1 MMTGGAAPPGGG
13 VPTSPDIFQENF
25 DPSVRVPP
33 RILRS
38 TAGYVPTSMTLAH
51 STKVPL
57 GGIIRPL
64 APCGPDEEDVAVVQ
78 PGAAGIVRC
87 KR

>member
-1 MMTGGAAPPGGG
+1 MSPPI
-13 VPTSPDIFQENF
+13 DMFQENF
-25 DPSVRVPP
+25 DPSVRVPD

-38 TAGYVPTSMTLAH
+38 TAGFVPTSMALAH
-51 STKVPL
+51 SVKIPL
-57 GGIIRPL
+57 GGIICPL
-64 APCGPDEEDVAVVQ
+64 APCGPDDEDVAVVQ